1 MATLTKIT
9 KTRRRLRRAKMGRD
23 RKRLNNLKGTT
34 PVFPIHT
41 PEIDAAAPAS
51 QVSPASEGSDKK

>member
-9 KTRRRLRRAKMGRD
+9 KFRRHLRRKKMGRD
-23 RKRLNNLKGTT
+23 RKALVRTEGTT

-41 PEIDAAAPAS
+41 PEVDAQAPAA
-51 QVSPASEGSDKK
+51 QVSPKGKTEG

>member
-9 KTRRRLRRAKMGRD
+9 KFRRSLRRKNMGKD
-23 RKRLNNLKGTT
+23 RKRQLRANGST

-41 PEIDAAAPAS
+41 PEIDAAAPPA
-51 QVSPASEGSDKK
+51 QVSPEAKAEG